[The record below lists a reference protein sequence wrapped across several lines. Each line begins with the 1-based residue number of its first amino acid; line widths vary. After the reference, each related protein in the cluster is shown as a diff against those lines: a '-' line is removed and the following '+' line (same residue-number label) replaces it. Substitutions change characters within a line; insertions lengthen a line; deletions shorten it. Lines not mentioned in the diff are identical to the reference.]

1 MTPKPGGRGQTAPV
15 PTPLPITGRPV
26 RLAVV
31 GLGTISELALP
42 PYVGDAAVEIVGL
55 CDLDA
60 DRVARWHA
68 VFPDAL
74 ATTDLDEVLR
84 VDADVVDVLVP
95 TPLHGDVVCRV
106 LDAGFHVQV
115 QKPLARTL
123 EDADRMLAAAA
134 RTGATLRVLEDYV
147 FYPPLVALREVL
159 ESGEIGEPAGL
170 HMKIVATGRGGWDV
184 PMSSYVW
191 QFEQARDGRGM
202 LVFDHGWHQLA
213 DRDVAARADRAHL
226 RLAGGDRD
234 RARHRHGRP
243 VDARVAA
250 HQRRARRPRHH
261 VRARHLLPLRP
272 LHRRRARRGRRAP
285 RASCAATASARAA
298 SRSRRS
304 SCTARARARFR
315 HALPDRLPDSF
326 AASAAHGLAHF
337 RGETA
342 GDPVMSGAVARE
354 VLVALLGA
362 LESAQRGS
370 PVDLPGTAG
379 RLTGLSRRG
388 RPGTRPGR

>member
-1 MTPKPGGRGQTAPV
+1 V
-15 PTPLPITGRPV
+15 PTPLPIVDRPV

-42 PYVGDAAVEIVGL
+42 PYVGDEAVEIVGL
-55 CDLDA
+55 CDLDPV
-60 DRVARWHA
+60 RVARWHA

-74 ATTDLDEVLR
+74 ATTDVEEVLR

-115 QKPLARTL
+115 QKPIARTL
-123 EDADRMLAAAA
+123 EDADRMLATAA

-213 DRDVAARADRAHL
+213 IAMWLLGPIERIFGWLGETEIVP
-226 RLAGGDRD
+226 GI
-234 RARHRHGRP
+234 
-243 VDARVAA
+243 VMDAPSTLVWQHASG
-250 HQRRARRPRHH
+250 
-261 VRARHLLPLRP
+261 VRAVLDITFAPDTFFHSDHYTGDERVELTGTKGFVRCNRISAYGIQEPSLVVYRDGET
-272 LHRRRARRGRRAP
+272 RA
-285 RASCAATASARAA
+285 
-298 SRSRRS
+298 
-304 SCTARARARFR
+304 R

-342 GDPVMSGAVARE
+342 GDPLMSGAVARE

-362 LESAQRGS
+362 LESAQRGT
-370 PVDLPGTAG
+370 PVDLPVPAG
-379 RLTGLSRRG
+379 S
-388 RPGTRPGR
+388 